1 MDDWKIR
8 PEFFF
13 VSDPIEVAQ
22 PMSAISNPA
31 SRLAAPDSRPMV
43 VTVVVVGYL
52 LICSLGGLN
61 ALVILANGS
70 TRVVL
75 VESPSQ
81 NPFENH
87 EPGSEYSEF
96 FPEPR
101 KPELVDLE
109 RIFSIVFVVVAICGV
124 AGGIGLFNRKTWSRG
139 LLWATTGAAI
149 AGHAL
154 YAVRV
159 LQIQSVE
166 IIDVLERQQAFQLVA
181 TTSLINV
188 AIQSIPLLVL
198 AGLLRHSA
206 LRGYVFGSPHEHS
219 PLR

>member
-1 MDDWKIR
+1 
-8 PEFFF
+8 
-13 VSDPIEVAQ
+13 
-22 PMSAISNPA
+22 MSAISNPS
-31 SRLAAPDSRPMV
+31 SRLAASDSRPMV
-43 VTVVVVGYL
+43 VTIVVVGYL

-70 TRVVL
+70 NRVVL
-75 VESPSQ
+75 VESPAQ
-81 NPFENH
+81 NPFENI
-87 EPGSEYSEF
+87 EPGSQYSEF

-109 RIFSIVFVVVAICGV
+109 RVFSAAFVVVAICGV
-124 AGGIGLFNRKTWSRG
+124 AGSIGLFNRNTWSRG

-154 YAVRV
+154 YALRV

-206 LRGYVFGSPHEHS
+206 LRDYVFGSPDERS

>member
-1 MDDWKIR
+1 
-8 PEFFF
+8 
-13 VSDPIEVAQ
+13 
-22 PMSAISNPA
+22 
-31 SRLAAPDSRPMV
+31 MV
-43 VTVVVVGYL
+43 VTIVVVGYL

-70 TRVVL
+70 NRVVL
-75 VESPSQ
+75 VESPAQ
-81 NPFENH
+81 NPFDNI
-87 EPGSEYSEF
+87 EPGSQYSEF
-96 FPEPR
+96 FLEPR

-109 RIFSIVFVVVAICGV
+109 RVFSAAFVVVAICGV
-124 AGGIGLFNRKTWSRG
+124 AGSIGLFNRNTWSRG

-154 YAVRV
+154 YALRV

-206 LRGYVFGSPHEHS
+206 LRDYVFG
-219 PLR
+219 

>member
-1 MDDWKIR
+1 MVGRFTRISS
-8 PEFFF
+8 F
-13 VSDPIEVAQ
+13 VQDPIEVAQ
-22 PMSAISNPA
+22 PMSAISNPS
-31 SRLAAPDSRPMV
+31 SRLAASDSRPMV
-43 VTVVVVGYL
+43 VTIVVVGYL

-70 TRVVL
+70 NRVVL
-75 VESPSQ
+75 VESPAQ
-81 NPFENH
+81 NPFENI
-87 EPGSEYSEF
+87 EPGSQYSEF

-109 RIFSIVFVVVAICGV
+109 RVFSAAFVVVAICGV
-124 AGGIGLFNRKTWSRG
+124 AGSIGLFNRNTWSRG

-154 YAVRV
+154 YALRV

-206 LRGYVFGSPHEHS
+206 LRDYVFGSPDERS